1 MPIFLSFIL
10 EHEYFLQ
17 KCLEKYTSFKHIFG
31 HGEIFGDVLTKQ
43 KTNENTSRFI
53 TTIFQCSQVMFGQ
66 HLGID
71 QIYLKKS
78 EQENQNNVH
87 LEETHPEQHKA
98 KK

>member
-1 MPIFLSFIL
+1 M
-10 EHEYFLQ
+10 
-17 KCLEKYTSFKHIFG
+17 KKYTSFKHIFG

-71 QIYLKKS
+71 QIYLKKIRTGKS
-78 EQENQNNVH
+78 KQRSLGRNTPGTTQS
-87 LEETHPEQHKA
+87 KKMIA
-98 KK
+98 K